1 MQILSNPDC
10 QDALKPKVVLKNM
23 ICAIDPRVSGHGGP
37 CLGDEGGPL
46 AVKVNDRF
54 VFFLP
59 AAKSSG
65 PRTVQVVLL
74 VVGGEQFNVILR
86 LSYVFPFFHW

>member
-10 QDALKPKVVLKNM
+10 QDALKPKVVLENM
-23 ICAIDPRVSGHGGP
+23 ICAIDPRVRDHGGP

-46 AVKVNDRF
+46 AVKINDRF

-59 AAKSSG
+59 AAKPSG

-74 VVGGEQFNVILR
+74 VVGGEQFNVILQ
-86 LSYVFPFFHW
+86 LSYVIPFFHW